1 MELLGPVLLPLVDL
15 QPTLGDVDGVH
26 GWAGRLLKSLRMMEN
41 LMWDWTG
48 VEVKIT
54 GKYHEADGGDLLRLV
69 DEVVG
74 HDGGQVFGE
83 GGVELIEGIRLLHW
97 KNRNF

>member
-1 MELLGPVLLPLVDL
+1 M
-15 QPTLGDVDGVH
+15 
-26 GWAGRLLKSLRMMEN
+26 
-41 LMWDWTG
+41 
-48 VEVKIT
+48 EVKIT
-54 GKYHEADGGDLLRLV
+54 GRYHEADGGDLLRHV
-69 DEVVG
+69 DELVG